1 MNYEPN
7 KSYTFLEGAEK
18 VEVKPT
24 YKLQIKSLES
34 FAEALGYELDVNCT
48 FILWGNHLGY
58 ENTDKNVVSLGT
70 MVKWHNTNFHIS
82 GGRFCHHRTMK
93 EKSYLLGLPL
103 LSMEKA
109 VESKLVR
116 QVHLQL
122 KKGKKHRLPE
132 KPTNPEIQVISHMI
146 KFAGED

>member
-1 MNYEPN
+1 MNYEHN
-7 KSYTFLEGAEK
+7 KGYTFLEGGEEI
-18 VEVKPT
+18 EVKPT
-24 YKLQIKSLES
+24 YKLQMTSLIA
-34 FAEALGYELDVNCT
+34 FGDALGYDLNLNCSFEYIGFSQGFEQT
-48 FILWGNHLGY
+48 
-58 ENTDKNVVSLGT
+58 ERDVVSFGT

-82 GGRFCHHRTMK
+82 DGRFCHPQTMK

-109 VESKLVR
+109 VESKLVK

-122 KKGKKHRLPE
+122 KKSKKHRLRE

-146 KFAGED
+146 NLVEE

>member
-7 KSYTFLEGAEK
+7 KGYTFLDVNEEVK
-18 VEVKPT
+18 VKPT
-24 YKLQIKSLES
+24 YKLQMKSLES

-48 FILWGNHLGY
+48 FILWVNHLGY
-58 ENTDKNVVSLGT
+58 ENTDKNVVSFGT
-70 MVKWHNTNFHIS
+70 MVKWHNTNFHI
-82 GGRFCHHRTMK
+82 GNGRFSHPKTMK

-103 LSMEKA
+103 LGMEKA
-109 VESKLVR
+109 VESKLVK

-122 KKGKKHRLPE
+122 KKGKKHRLRE

-146 KFAGED
+146 NLVEE

>member
-1 MNYEPN
+1 MKYEPN
-7 KSYTFLEGAEK
+7 KGYTFLEGNEE

-24 YKLQIKSLES
+24 YKLQMKSLES
-34 FAEALGYELDVNCT
+34 FAEAIGYELDVNCT
-48 FILWGNHLGY
+48 FILWGHCQGY
-58 ENTDKNVVSLGT
+58 ENTDKNVVSFGT
-70 MVKWHNTNFHIS
+70 MVKWHNTNFHI
-82 GGRFCHHRTMK
+82 GQGIFCPSKTMK

-122 KKGKKHRLPE
+122 KKGKKHRLAE
-132 KPTNPEIQVISHMI
+132 KSTKPEIQVISHMI
-146 KFAGED
+146 EFVGED